1 MRFALKCIEIM
12 LDRYVHAIA
21 KDDRAAQLAAYKA
34 LFDELERGEA
44 EKDELRAYKERT
56 EAALTEFSSELSNYG
71 GVPTNY
77 YKQELRR
84 LGLWREGGA

>member
-1 MRFALKCIEIM
+1 MRFALKCIESI
-12 LDRYVHAIA
+12 LDRYVHAVA
-21 KDDRAAQLAAYKA
+21 KDGRAALAAYNA

-44 EKDELRAYKERT
+44 EKDDLRAYKERT

-77 YKQELRR
+77 YREELRR
-84 LGLWREGGA
+84 LGLWREGSA

>member
-1 MRFALKCIEIM
+1 MRFALKCIESL
-12 LDRYVHAIA
+12 LDRYVQAEIRGV
-21 KDDRAAQLAAYKA
+21 DSLEAYKD
-34 LFDELERGEA
+34 LFAELELGEA
-44 EKDELRAYKERT
+44 EKDELRAYRDRT
-56 EAALTEFSSELSNYG
+56 EAALREFTSELNNYD

>member
-1 MRFALKCIEIM
+1 MRFALKCIESM
-12 LDRYVHAIA
+12 LDRYEQAIA
-21 KDDRAAQLAAYKA
+21 KDDRAALAAYEA

-56 EAALTEFSSELSNYG
+56 EAALREFTSELSNYG

-77 YKQELRR
+77 YREELRR